1 MQQRDHET
9 STKKRTRRSKKSH
22 RGMAALKRL
31 GGEQNMRKGNRRRSR
46 REAHKLQLK
55 LPSKQVK
62 PEVEFQSGVA
72 TTKRKAGCAL
82 RERLNFCVLDTTGM
96 AVPSCAHGPCLLFGR
111 RSTSGEIA
119 ERFFG
124 CAVYRSNI
132 CDFRL
137 PLEDTSGVASSSL
150 QRGPISCKE
159 TPKFHYGK
167 IRKSVNRLVA
177 SGASLYYCA
186 DCNDA
191 VSVPHKDPV
200 VGPLKYA
207 AFRRPTHL
215 IKAVLDDGG
224 EAQYWFIRD
233 CLHVIANALTKN
245 GCDGVLCIGVPTLF
259 EHFRCTAQRRASI
272 KSFLLDLDSRFSAF
286 YLSSQFAQFSMLTN
300 YFYDPAS
307 SAKLKAF
314 LTSVNHLAIV
324 CDPPFRVIVEPLFT
338 AINQIKQTFE
348 KLHFK
353 EGCQANLLLVL
364 PVFVA
369 KHVKQCQSGMEI
381 VDYKVCYTNHSKY
394 TKAEKS
400 VVRIFTDFPLSSFV
414 LPSESG
420 YRFCEM
426 CERYVSAENRHCG
439 LCGICPSK
447 DGSPYHHCDLCN
459 RCVKDS
465 YRHCRACKRCH
476 LVGRCLLYTN
486 SLSNEET
493 VGDSYI

>member
-31 GGEQNMRKGNRRRSR
+31 G
-46 REAHKLQLK
+46 
-55 LPSKQVK
+55 
-62 PEVEFQSGVA
+62 
-72 TTKRKAGCAL
+72 
-82 RERLNFCVLDTTGM
+82 
-96 AVPSCAHGPCLLFGR
+96 GPCLLFGR

-200 VGPLKYA
+200 VGPLKHA

-224 EAQYWFIRD
+224 EA
-233 CLHVIANALTKN
+233 VIILSTP
-245 GCDGVLCIGVPTLF
+245 C
-259 EHFRCTAQRRASI
+259 
-272 KSFLLDLDSRFSAF
+272 F
-286 YLSSQFAQFSMLTN
+286 Y
-300 YFYDPAS
+300 
-307 SAKLKAF
+307 
-314 LTSVNHLAIV
+314 
-324 CDPPFRVIVEPLFT
+324 R
-338 AINQIKQTFE
+338 
-348 KLHFK
+348 
-353 EGCQANLLLVL
+353 
-364 PVFVA
+364 
-369 KHVKQCQSGMEI
+369 
-381 VDYKVCYTNHSKY
+381 
-394 TKAEKS
+394 
-400 VVRIFTDFPLSSFV
+400 
-414 LPSESG
+414 
-420 YRFCEM
+420 
-426 CERYVSAENRHCG
+426 
-439 LCGICPSK
+439 
-447 DGSPYHHCDLCN
+447 
-459 RCVKDS
+459 
-465 YRHCRACKRCH
+465 
-476 LVGRCLLYTN
+476 
-486 SLSNEET
+486 
-493 VGDSYI
+493 